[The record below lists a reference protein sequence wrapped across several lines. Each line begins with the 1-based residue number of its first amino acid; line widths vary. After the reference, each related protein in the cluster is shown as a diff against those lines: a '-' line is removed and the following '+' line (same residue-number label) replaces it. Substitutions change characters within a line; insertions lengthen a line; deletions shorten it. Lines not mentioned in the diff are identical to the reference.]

1 MVSRPYGVVVV
12 LQYGVLRNTSLCAAE
27 TVEAMVLRISSSV
40 VARVVGPP
48 GKAVQGFDL
57 EFLVPCQRLATIQ
70 P

>member
-1 MVSRPYGVVVV
+1 MEYSVIP
-12 LQYGVLRNTSLCAAE
+12 LCAAE
-27 TVEAMVLRISSSV
+27 AVEAMVLRITSSSV